1 MLSNCHG
8 WIIHVQQGVFICFL
22 FLYALIIFHNRIS
35 KTTIIFYFVSSLT
48 MQTLATQQFEAQK
61 VVEEMTEAEKEELE
75 VRKRRE
81 EGTPV
86 NDITFA
92 AWKRRF
98 EAEMAELKTREREVA
113 EKEVLA
119 GGKKTKGAIIKREE
133 SAFSDRLTGFEQFS
147 GKAGVLAMEALE
159 KEAELEE
166 QLMNL
171 EVDEELFEDE
181 EDLDDLDF
189 DSDASYDESDEELD
203 I

>member
-1 MLSNCHG
+1 LDN
-8 WIIHVQQGVFICFL
+8 ICATRYVPYL
-22 FLYALIIFHNRIS
+22 FGCIPEQYSTIEIS
-35 KTTIIFYFVSSLT
+35 KSMLNFVLCSIIFY
-48 MQTLATQQFEAQK
+48 MQILATQQFEAQK

-92 AWKRRF
+92 EWKRRF
-98 EAEMAELKTREREVA
+98 EAEMAEIKTREREVA

-119 GGKKTKGAIIKREE
+119 GGKKTKVAIKREE
-133 SAFSDRLTGFEQFS
+133 SALSDRLSGFEQFS
-147 GKAGVLAMEALE
+147 GKAGILAMEALE

-189 DSDASYDESDEELD
+189 YSDASYDETDEELD

>member
-1 MLSNCHG
+1 
-8 WIIHVQQGVFICFL
+8 
-22 FLYALIIFHNRIS
+22 
-35 KTTIIFYFVSSLT
+35 

>member
-1 MLSNCHG
+1 M
-8 WIIHVQQGVFICFL
+8 
-22 FLYALIIFHNRIS
+22 
-35 KTTIIFYFVSSLT
+35 
-48 MQTLATQQFEAQK
+48 
-61 VVEEMTEAEKEELE
+61 
-75 VRKRRE
+75 
-81 EGTPV
+81 
-86 NDITFA
+86 
-92 AWKRRF
+92 
-98 EAEMAELKTREREVA
+98 
-113 EKEVLA
+113 A
-119 GGKKTKGAIIKREE
+119 GGKKTKGAFKREE
-133 SAFSDRLTGFEQFS
+133 SAVSDRLTGFEQFS

>member
-1 MLSNCHG
+1 MFGCIPEQYST
-8 WIIHVQQGVFICFL
+8 IE
-22 FLYALIIFHNRIS
+22 IS
-35 KTTIIFYFVSSLT
+35 KSMLNFVLCSIIFY
-48 MQTLATQQFEAQK
+48 MQILATQQFEAQK

-92 AWKRRF
+92 EWKRRF
-98 EAEMAELKTREREVA
+98 EAEMAEIKTREREVA

-119 GGKKTKGAIIKREE
+119 GGKKTKVAIKREE
-133 SAFSDRLTGFEQFS
+133 SALSDRLSGFEQFS
-147 GKAGVLAMEALE
+147 GKAGILAMEALE

-189 DSDASYDESDEELD
+189 DSDASYDETDEELD